1 MKDYY
6 HLLVDQLKE
15 LDDLIR
21 KSDMTIRKYEENKVD
36 YPRYYSSKDKGIDQF
51 YKKEDKKRVYVRV
64 SERETVKKALQKEY
78 DYKVNEKL
86 HEMRKRLLSFLKGY
100 NVSEINKIYES
111 MGEVKKKL
119 VKPIVCSDEEF
130 VANWLREHKSDE
142 NYMVDGRIY
151 KTEAG
156 EMVRSKS
163 EKILADLFYKNGI
176 PYVYEMNLKLRDGS
190 ICVPDFTLLKI
201 KERKTVYWEHFGIA
215 DDPNYAVKTLNKL
228 YKYENNGIVL
238 GRELIISFES
248 ARMAFDIS
256 QIQAKINKVFFE

>member
-1 MKDYY
+1 MKDYSQ
-6 HLLVDQLKE
+6 LLLKQLNE
-15 LDDLIR
+15 LDDLIK
-21 KSDMTIRKYEENKVD
+21 KSETAVRKYSDDNNEFSH
-36 YPRYYSSKDKGIDQF
+36 YYSSKCRGYGQF
-51 YKKEDKKRVYVRV
+51 YKMVDGKRNYIKA
-64 SERETVKKALQKEY
+64 SEQECVKKALQKEY